1 MVVAVQ
7 QVCSSCGNP
16 LLPDG
21 EFCLYCGDLLHQTA
35 HPEAKLCHPSS
46 LTERALETR
55 ASLEYA
61 GFWLRVW
68 AGYIDVTLE
77 ALVALLVTAIFDA
90 VMRLITPKY
99 GLSPITA
106 RYLTGIVFIFVLA
119 IGSWLYAAFS
129 ESSRWRAT
137 LGKRVVGLQVLTA
150 SGGQLSFGQATVR
163 HFMKFLSLFTA
174 TVGFMM
180 AGWTRRRQALHDI
193 PSDCIVVR
201 VAEPCLSLF
210 GKHA

>member
-1 MVVAVQ
+1 MEATEQ

-16 LLPDG
+16 VLPDG
-21 EFCLYCGDLLHQTA
+21 EFCLYCGDLLTDASQDL
-35 HPEAKLCHPSS
+35 PPSKS
-46 LTERALETR
+46 GEPAPGPVTP
-55 ASLEYA
+55 LEYA

-68 AGYIDVTLE
+68 AGSIDIALE
-77 ALVALLVTAIFDA
+77 ALVALLVTVIVDF
-90 VMRLITPKY
+90 VMRFTSPKF

-106 RYLTGIVFIFVLA
+106 RYVTGIAFIFVLA
-119 IGSWLYAAFS
+119 IGSWLYAACS

-137 LGKRVVGLQVLTA
+137 LGKRIVGLQVLT
-150 SGGQLSFGQATVR
+150 SGGRQLSFGQATVR

-180 AGWTRRRQALHDI
+180 AGWTRRRQALHDM
-193 PSDCIVVR
+193 PSDSVV
-201 VAEPCLSLF
+201 VKVSEPSLSLF